1 MKPLVPRAPDRV
13 ERNTPSS
20 LRAFR
25 MRNLQ
30 LTRANTQF
38 CEMTDLDFT
47 AAASEDSQEVH
58 EAEPLRD
65 VPSLQALLQTREG
78 RLTKR
83 HAAALRW
90 AKGEALDRLGAAYA
104 AWRCIGL
111 GTVGGRRVQ
120 WNITGVN
127 FLGRESKESPC
138 SAAGE
143 CAGDR
148 LEPGHSS
155 RRTSYWG
162 FQSGRRGPSADAG
175 PDEILQENALKTF
188 DKELPHW
195 LHRIAAKASEPL
207 AARLSALPA
216 VGAASRV
223 STLRREFQRVGGQV
237 TFVDDHN
244 PKKAYRKWQELHHE
258 VCHVLGF
265 ELPAWRLRRKS
276 AWEEAALD
284 LPLCPELWVDEA
296 WPPCK
301 LAPSFRGR
309 VVPVWSAAGNARNGE
324 RSLMIL
330 QGRIV
335 RSFPTRQIKALI
347 GHELGR
353 MAFALL
359 TGPGLKAW
367 AGRLSKVVVGQK
379 LLEGVQSMS
388 GHPGRGLFDLIGG
401 SRRSLFGF
409 DPFGRQSRS
418 YSLGTINLSLF
429 GGRGRSD
436 GGHAQDGASVLQ
448 GPQLSSGIV
457 RPIMEMLAVDMVVKH
472 AAPRVLRPIIWLGV
486 LARGGPESMM
496 DSIRQGMNGLAL
508 PGLQLSGHRRPAF
521 WAPMVS
527 LMAPF
532 MHILVQLGALRSA
545 SAVIA
550 SCGRSSVIT
559 ADRAAALSAGDAEDA
574 AAAILRVYGQMPME
588 SARGDEL
595 EALLDEAADSARR
608 QKWTLRREALLQRW
622 SLPAPEE
629 RVRELL
635 RWSESSTGKRLLA
648 LAELRRASYTSSL
661 GWWHWCWSQSSES
674 SWMSAF
680 AWQQL
685 AARVLVVAGPRGFA
699 LLFTGGLGPMGIDVY
714 AWCHG
719 PGLWQFRR
727 RVLETAA
734 TNTSAAGGQT
744 GEASRAWSQSN
755 WFKEYRNSGC
765 WRSLDDLQSL
775 ASRTESYAEE
785 TGPRSEAFAVDSSDT
800 VVASF
805 FGTGPDRH
813 GVVVCKVADERASSR
828 CGQAEE
834 ALQLLQRAAQRL
846 PLDAAGDGV
855 WLACGGLS
863 EELPRTAWTI
873 RSGHDYAKEL
883 RLLQNLFSVAS
894 RDSSS
899 VADFMESYGKEE
911 LPRSSKW
918 LKIAGGQKAQVLKV
932 AADASPG
939 GLALELGLYCGFS
952 ALHLSSSK
960 RVVSVEADLAHALIA
975 ETLLN
980 FAGIAHQVEIVVG
993 HTEDVLPWLLGEMQR
1008 RSRAQGQLNIGFV
1021 FMDQRGS
1028 RYHTDLDVLL
1038 QSEVLQ
1044 DGAVVVADNV
1054 LKPGAPCFLWAL
1066 AVHPAF
1072 TTDVLEVAEPVVYNS
1087 LQYASSHQNIGCRAN
1102 CFIYS
1107 ENLMEQCSRML

>member
-1 MKPLVPRAPDRV
+1 
-13 ERNTPSS
+13 
-20 LRAFR
+20 
-25 MRNLQ
+25 
-30 LTRANTQF
+30 
-38 CEMTDLDFT
+38 
-47 AAASEDSQEVH
+47 
-58 EAEPLRD
+58 
-65 VPSLQALLQTREG
+65 
-78 RLTKR
+78 
-83 HAAALRW
+83 
-90 AKGEALDRLGAAYA
+90 
-104 AWRCIGL
+104 
-111 GTVGGRRVQ
+111 
-120 WNITGVN
+120 
-127 FLGRESKESPC
+127 
-138 SAAGE
+138 
-143 CAGDR
+143 
-148 LEPGHSS
+148 
-155 RRTSYWG
+155 
-162 FQSGRRGPSADAG
+162 
-175 PDEILQENALKTF
+175 
-188 DKELPHW
+188 
-195 LHRIAAKASEPL
+195 
-207 AARLSALPA
+207 
-216 VGAASRV
+216 
-223 STLRREFQRVGGQV
+223 
-237 TFVDDHN
+237 
-244 PKKAYRKWQELHHE
+244 
-258 VCHVLGF
+258 
-265 ELPAWRLRRKS
+265 
-276 AWEEAALD
+276 
-284 LPLCPELWVDEA
+284 
-296 WPPCK
+296 
-301 LAPSFRGR
+301 
-309 VVPVWSAAGNARNGE
+309 
-324 RSLMIL
+324 MIL

-335 RSFPTRQIKALI
+335 RSFPARQIKALI

-436 GGHAQDGASVLQ
+436 GGHAQDGAGVLQ

-635 RWSESSTGKRLLA
+635 RWSESSTGQRLLA

-685 AARVLVVAGPRGFA
+685 AARVLVVVLVALPFFSRVDLVRWASMCTLGETPQSGSKSLQHSPGNLGCA
-699 LLFTGGLGPMGIDVY
+699 LLDRHSVWPCVCSLRSFNGACCM
-714 AWCHG
+714 HRQ
-719 PGLWQFRR
+719 PGARPGRR
-727 RVLETAA
+727 
-734 TNTSAAGGQT
+734 
-744 GEASRAWSQSN
+744 N

-785 TGPRSEAFAVDSSDT
+785 TGADLRAKGATIVTYDAIHGIVPARSMT
-800 VVASF
+800 
-805 FGTGPDRH
+805 TGPDRH

-828 CGQAEE
+828 CG
-834 ALQLLQRAAQRL
+834 
-846 PLDAAGDGV
+846 
-855 WLACGGLS
+855 
-863 EELPRTAWTI
+863 
-873 RSGHDYAKEL
+873 
-883 RLLQNLFSVAS
+883 
-894 RDSSS
+894 
-899 VADFMESYGKEE
+899 
-911 LPRSSKW
+911 
-918 LKIAGGQKAQVLKV
+918 
-932 AADASPG
+932 
-939 GLALELGLYCGFS
+939 ALEGFGS
-952 ALHLSSSK
+952 A
-960 RVVSVEADLAHALIA
+960 
-975 ETLLN
+975 
-980 FAGIAHQVEIVVG
+980 
-993 HTEDVLPWLLGEMQR
+993 
-1008 RSRAQGQLNIGFV
+1008 
-1021 FMDQRGS
+1021 
-1028 RYHTDLDVLL
+1028 
-1038 QSEVLQ
+1038 
-1044 DGAVVVADNV
+1044 
-1054 LKPGAPCFLWAL
+1054 C
-1066 AVHPAF
+1066 
-1072 TTDVLEVAEPVVYNS
+1072 
-1087 LQYASSHQNIGCRAN
+1087 C
-1102 CFIYS
+1102 
-1107 ENLMEQCSRML
+1107 